1 MPSSNDPTD
10 PAETGQTTYLATFDP
25 GAGERASEAVITAV
39 ADLAGTS
46 PIELE
51 PLYDVVD
58 PDALD
63 SLVAHARRVDNGDAH
78 ELQFTYEGY
87 DVDVRTDGQIRVR
100 EPSTPA
106 SA

>member
-1 MPSSNDPTD
+1 MPSPDNPTD

-25 GAGERASEAVITAV
+25 DAGERASEAVITAV
-39 ADLAGTS
+39 ADLTGIS

-63 SLVAHARRVDNGDAH
+63 SLVAHARRADGADTH
-78 ELQFTYEGY
+78 ELQFSYEGY
-87 DVDVRTDGQIRVR
+87 DVDVRTDGQVRVR